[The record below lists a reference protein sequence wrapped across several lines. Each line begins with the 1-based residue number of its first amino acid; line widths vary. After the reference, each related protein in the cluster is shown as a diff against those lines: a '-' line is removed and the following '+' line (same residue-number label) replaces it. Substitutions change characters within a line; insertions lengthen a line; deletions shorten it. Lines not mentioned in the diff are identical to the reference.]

1 MNAGTDFPQ
10 FLAVL
15 AASISSTIGVC
26 VYLLRTQQKER
37 EASEKARQAERERA
51 AEVWA
56 EERARAEKREQQRID
71 RLFELLD
78 KRAQEQTEVLRE
90 LSETHRELS
99 ASIRDLTERIDSLE
113 RHQSPSPRR
122 PAMETKDS
130 NVLPSG

>member
-15 AASISSTIGVC
+15 ATSITSTIGVC
-26 VYLLRTQQKER
+26 VYLLRSQQKER
-37 EASEKARQAERERA
+37 ER
-51 AEVWA
+51 A
-56 EERARAEKREQQRID
+56 EERADKRID
-71 RLFELLD
+71 RMFDILD
-78 KRAQEQTEVLRE
+78 KRIAEQTEVLRE
-90 LSETHRELS
+90 VSDTHRELS